1 MRPSTRNLFLALILS
16 GAAAIGFSAYGQT
29 PSTPQPAQSQS
40 AAHPEGRSAGGDVG
54 SGAGDIGKGAG
65 GAAGNVGKGVG
76 EGAGNLVTLHPARAG
91 EDLGK
96 GVGKGAKD
104 AGVGAA
110 KGTGKIAKGTGR
122 GIGHLFHHSHK
133 DTPDTTPESPR

>member
-1 MRPSTRNLFLALILS
+1 MHPSTRNLFLALILS
-16 GAAAIGFSAYGQT
+16 GAAAFGFSAAAYGQT
-29 PSTPQPAQSQS
+29 PSTPQPDQSQP
-40 AAHPEGRSAGGDVG
+40 AAHPEGRSPGGDVG

-104 AGVGAA
+104 AGVGVG

-122 GIGHLFHHSHK
+122 GIGHVFHHSHK
-133 DTPDTTPESPR
+133 DKDNPPTD